1 MSADDAAAQLTATVA
16 GTETLKIA
24 EMHTL
29 DVCYT
34 PLEERFERITRTAK
48 RVFNV
53 PVAAV
58 TVMNNDKQWF
68 KSVLGWTISELPAE
82 QSLCNPTIADEQL
95 TVVPDTTTDP
105 RYADNPLVV
114 GKPKFRFYAGYP
126 LKDKWGTTAATLCVL
141 DIKPREFSADD
152 VQALQD
158 LGQMAQSE
166 IVSDRLSEAQ
176 TQLISKLGVARREAM
191 FDPLTRVWNRRGSTS
206 LLGMAIKQAEE
217 DNSDLSVC
225 LVDIDNFKRINDNYG
240 HQVGDQVLR
249 KIASMLVTCLR
260 DDDLVCRYG
269 GDEFLLIL
277 NGMGKSRIAGIGERV
292 RRTIADSPIPTRY
305 GTMPM
310 TISVGCMTQ
319 SETAGQTADELI
331 KAADEALMQC
341 KSDGRNRVKLA
352 G

>member
-1 MSADDAAAQLTATVA
+1 MSSDEAAAQLTATIA
-16 GTETLKIA
+16 STETLKLA
-24 EMHTL
+24 GMHTL
-29 DVCYT
+29 DIFYT

-48 RVFNV
+48 RVFKV

-68 KSVLGWTISELPAE
+68 KSVTGWTVSELPAE
-82 QSLCNPTIADEQL
+82 QSLCAWTIADDKI
-95 TVVPDTTTDP
+95 TVVPDTTADP
-105 RYADNPLVV
+105 RYAENPFVV
-114 GKPKFRFYAGYP
+114 GKPNFRFYAGYP
-126 LKDKWGTTAATLCVL
+126 LKDKWGTTTATLCVL
-141 DIKPREFSADD
+141 DLKPREFSADD
-152 VQALQD
+152 TAALQD

-176 TQLISKLGVARREAM
+176 SQLISKLGLARREAM
-191 FDPLTRVWNRRGSTS
+191 FDPLTRVWNRRGAAS
-206 LLGMAIKQAEE
+206 LLGMALKQADE

-225 LVDIDNFKRINDNYG
+225 LIDIDNFKRINDNYG

-277 NGMGKSRIAGIGERV
+277 SGMGQSRIAEIGERV

-305 GTMPM
+305 GAMPM
-310 TISVGCMTQ
+310 TISVGCM
-319 SETAGQTADELI
+319 SRDETAGQSADELI

-352 G
+352 S